1 MSTNNESVQ
10 SRVAGLLAQMTL
22 EEKVALLSG
31 KNAWQT
37 VPIERLGIPAL
48 TMTDGPH
55 GVRANRTG
63 PERQHGPA
71 TSFPTGVSM
80 AASWDPELIE
90 RVGSALAEE
99 TLALGCDIL
108 LGPCVNIVRT
118 PLAGRNFESYAE
130 DPYLA
135 GKIGVGW
142 VNGLQ
147 NRGVGASLKHYACNN
162 QEIER
167 MRGDSIVD
175 ERTLREIYLRQFEM
189 VIKEADP
196 WTVMCAYNRINGSY
210 ASQNVHLQRDILKG
224 EWQYE
229 GVIISDWGANHTTT
243 ESVAGGLDIEMPG
256 PAKYYGQL
264 LVEAVVNW
272 QIDESYLDDAASRI
286 LRMIVRSGRMDSEAA
301 ERRGAINTQAH
312 QDLARELAE
321 SSVTLL
327 KNAESVLPIADV
339 DTIAVIGP
347 NASEARI
354 GGGGSSYLEPPY
366 RISPLEG
373 LQEVFGD
380 DDVTLA
386 YAKGCDNTVEPSALK
401 PEDNEQLDQAVQL
414 ATQADVAVI
423 FAGMPRGYESE
434 GHDRP
439 HMRLPGVQ
447 DALIQAVAKANPNT
461 IVVLNCGAPVE
472 MPWADAVPGIVL
484 AYYPGQE
491 GGRAVARVLT
501 GAVNPSGKLPV
512 TFPVHYRD
520 NPTIMNYPGTR
531 EVRYGEGLF
540 VGYRYYDKK
549 DIAPLFPFGHGLSYT
564 TFEYDNLQMPA
575 SAVQGEPVSISLTIQ
590 NAGLVTGKEV
600 VQLYVRDP
608 ESSLVRP
615 VKELKRFE
623 KVTLEPGEK
632 TEISF
637 RLDDEALAFYDPYQ
651 GQWVVEPGQYDVL
664 IGSSSRDIRLS
675 GSFTLEESTDL

>member
-189 VIKEADP
+189 VVKEADP
-196 WTVMCAYNRINGSY
+196 WTVMCAYNRVNGSY

-373 LQEVFGD
+373 LQKVFGD

-637 RLDDEALAFYDPYQ
+637 RLDDEALVFYDPYQ

>member
-196 WTVMCAYNRINGSY
+196 WTVMCAYNRINGPY